1 MVDEIKKEAIR
12 RDLILTCDN
21 QLVGTV
27 ENVHVDDN
35 GVNGY
40 IKLTE
45 YGKTFFGEARG
56 LPFKPLSIV
65 KVIFND
71 PATIV
76 FWSDGTKTIVKTVNG
91 DKFDYEKGLAMAIVK
106 KSYGNSGSYYDE
118 LKKWLPKD
126 DEE

>member
-1 MVDEIKKEAIR
+1 MCDEIKKEAIR
-12 RDLILTCDN
+12 RDPILICNN
-21 QLVGTV
+21 QLLGIV
-27 ENVHVDDN
+27 EKARVDDN
-35 GVNGY
+35 GFHGY

-45 YGKTFFGEARG
+45 YGKTFFREAG
-56 LPFKPLSIV
+56 CLPFKPLSIV

-91 DKFDYEKGLAMAIVK
+91 DKFDHEKGLAMAIVK
-106 KSYGNSGSYYDE
+106 KSYGNGGSYYDE